1 MTAAPFT
8 PVDGLILSWLASM
21 PLKSPAPATLG
32 EAARARGGLGRGG
45 RRTG

>member
-21 PLKSPAPATLG
+21 PLKSPTPATLG
-32 EAARARGGLGRGG
+32 EEAARPHRIHRKLTRD
-45 RRTG
+45 